1 MLRLL
6 ALDEDAPRPQERRMA
21 MKRWHLT
28 LLGSVLGGGLVL
40 LSAGCVSERTSAQY
54 RRDATRHE
62 QLAADA
68 RLRGESERAGEEER
82 LARGARQRADQKEA
96 SELYFQD
103 LRAPE
108 VSPHSVPAPSNVPP
122 P

>member
-1 MLRLL
+1 
-6 ALDEDAPRPQERRMA
+6 

-28 LLGSVLGGGLVL
+28 LLGSVLGGGLAL

-54 RRDATRHE
+54 RRDAVRHE

-68 RLRGESERAGEEER
+68 RGRGESERAQEEER
-82 LARGARQRADQKEA
+82 LARRAYLRSDQKAA
-96 SELYFQD
+96 SEQYFED

-108 VSPHSVPAPSNVPP
+108 VSPHSVPAPSNIPP

>member
-1 MLRLL
+1 
-6 ALDEDAPRPQERRMA
+6 

-28 LLGSVLGGGLVL
+28 LLGSVFGAGLAL

-54 RRDATRHE
+54 RRDAVRHE

-68 RLRGESERAGEEER
+68 RVRGESERALEEER
-82 LARGARQRADQKEA
+82 LARTARQRATQKAA
-96 SELYFQD
+96 SEQYFED

-108 VSPHSVPAPSNVPP
+108 VSPHSVPVPSNVPP